1 MVVRRNGMINMLTQ
15 YAGTARG
22 FLYTDNIVTREGQ
35 FASMLSA
42 SCLLML
48 GQPDCPFR
56 VLIL

>member
-1 MVVRRNGMINMLTQ
+1 MLTQ

-22 FLYTDNIVTREGQ
+22 FLYPDNIVTREGQ

-56 VLIL
+56 VF